1 MRIVLL
7 HSIQK
12 YATRIL
18 IMAKK
23 VYIVG
28 GDGFAREC
36 YHNVLRMREWDR
48 DIQFVGF
55 LGHGGYGHTVDYKT
69 YQHLY
74 LGEVAEHRFAEDEY
88 VVIGAG
94 YPDLRRKIYN
104 DLKAQG
110 VRFINLLSCPLLKS
124 VVIGEANVVVGCGEL
139 CPNVKLG
146 NGNVLNGDV
155 CIGHDVEMG
164 DFNFCGPKSQLLG
177 YVKLGNDNVIGA
189 GSIVLAHAKIGD
201 ANKVAP
207 LSVIYRGC
215 RSHSY
220 MLGNP
225 ALKVGEC

>member
-1 MRIVLL
+1 
-7 HSIQK
+7 
-12 YATRIL
+12 
-18 IMAKK
+18 MAKK

-36 YHNVLRMREWDR
+36 YHNVLLMREWAPDVE
-48 DIQFVGF
+48 FAGF
-55 LGHGGYGHTVDYKT
+55 LGHGGYGHTVNYKT

-74 LGEVAEHRFAEDEY
+74 WGEVSDHRFASDEY

-94 YPDLRRKIYN
+94 YPELRRKIYG

-110 VRFINLLSCPLLKS
+110 VQFINLTTSPLLDS
-124 VVIGEANVVVGCGEL
+124 VVIGEANVVVGCGSL
-139 CPNVKLG
+139 SPNVVLG

-155 CIGHDVEMG
+155 CVGHDVEMR

-177 YVKLGNDNVIGA
+177 YVRLGSDNVIGA
-189 GSIVLAHAKIGD
+189 GSVMLAHAKIGD
-201 ANKVAP
+201 GNKIAP

-215 RSHSY
+215 RSNCY

-225 ALKVGEC
+225 AVKVGSVNS